1 LTHARSHRPRRT
13 PARLAIV
20 AAAGLALGPA
30 ASADAQRWSSP
41 DPAGDVTGAI
51 YDPEPA
57 PCGTITSVDASTARD
72 VDLTGLA
79 VRHQRRDVTV
89 ELGVADLPESGT
101 ESMTV
106 HLRTAK
112 GAWAVDLDRTGR
124 TGFGAFFYEEPD
136 WDALI
141 EQADP
146 DGDGCAIV
154 SVVIVE
160 APCPGLEHRGDPDL
174 DVVRLTVPRSCL
186 GRPHWVRVA
195 AESMAWRDA
204 DGAFL
209 DDRWAPDGVEPTS
222 VIGPFG
228 PRVKAGP
235 VAVTQTT
242 AAPGT
247 GRAAGA
253 PSLVRHLVLTVTP
266 DQVTAVLDPLP
277 VR

>member
-13 PARLAIV
+13 PALLAIV
-20 AAAGLALGPA
+20 AVAGLALGPA

-41 DPAGDVTGAI
+41 DPTGDVTGAI
-51 YDPEPA
+51 YSLDPA
-57 PCGTITSVDASTARD
+57 PCGTTTPVDASAATD
-72 VDLTGLA
+72 VDLTGLS

-89 ELGVADLPESGT
+89 ELGVSDLPETGT
-101 ESMTV
+101 ELMTV

-160 APCPGLEHRGDPDL
+160 APCAGLGHRGDPDL

-186 GRPHWVRVA
+186 GRPRWVRA
-195 AESMAWRDA
+195 AASADAWRET
-204 DGAFL
+204 DGAVFS
-209 DDRWAPDGVEPTS
+209 DRWAPDGVEPTS

-235 VAVTQTT
+235 VAATQTT
-242 AAPGT
+242 AVPGADRT
-247 GRAAGA
+247 AGA
-253 PSLVRHLVLTVTP
+253 PRVVRHLVLTVTP
-266 DQVTAVLDPLP
+266 DRVTAVLDPLP

>member
-1 LTHARSHRPRRT
+1 MPHRLSHSPRRV
-13 PARLAIV
+13 PALLAAL

-30 ASADAQRWSSP
+30 GTAGAERWTGPDA
-41 DPAGDVTGAI
+41 AGDVTGTI

-57 PCGTITSVDASTARD
+57 PCGTETSVDASAATD
-72 VDLTGLA
+72 VDLTGLS
-79 VRHQRRDVTV
+79 VRHQRRDITV
-89 ELGVADLPESGT
+89 EVGVSDLPEAGR
-101 ESMTV
+101 EYMTV

-146 DGDGCAIV
+146 DGDGCATV
-154 SVVIVE
+154 GVVILE
-160 APCPGLEHRGDPDL
+160 SPCRGLGHRGDPDL

-186 GRPHWVRVA
+186 RNPRWVRGA
-195 AESMAWRDA
+195 ASADSWRKS
-204 DGAFL
+204 DGAIFS
-209 DDRWAPDGVEPTS
+209 DRWAPDGVEPTS

-228 PRVKAGP
+228 PRVETGP
-235 VAVTQTT
+235 VVGTQT
-242 AAPGT
+242 AAAVA

-253 PSLVRHLVLTVTP
+253 RGVVRHLVVRVTP
-266 DQVTAVLDPLP
+266 DGVTSVLDPAP
-277 VR
+277 TR